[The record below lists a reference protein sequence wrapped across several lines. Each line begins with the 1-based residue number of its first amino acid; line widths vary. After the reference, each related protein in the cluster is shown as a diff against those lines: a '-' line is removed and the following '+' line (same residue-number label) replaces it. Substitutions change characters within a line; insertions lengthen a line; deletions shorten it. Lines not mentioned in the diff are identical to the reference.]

1 MASSFSLARSASLG
15 GARKRDP
22 FGNHID
28 DVERA
33 LGDPGASSSGGGGGA
48 WASEGGHGNGPGS
61 YQDAY
66 GSHMAAGL
74 GVQPAYAGY
83 GRPGP
88 PATSGGGSGQQG
100 PPGSP
105 GHPPY
110 GGGHQHQRSVGEL
123 YPSSM
128 TTEGLMRTG
137 MLPTSHGP
145 PPPSNRSSFHGAPPP
160 SPSSYAAA
168 KLQAQQ
174 SPHMTSGPFPSSPQL
189 GSHQQMPPPQQAQ
202 RQQQQQQPISALK
215 YGPGPGGPPPPPSQQ
230 QQPNPYIPASPSQ
243 HAPPPPSA
251 SHPMSY
257 SYSGGSASGASP
269 SFGGR
274 AQPPSSSW
282 AEYSPRSTPQIEM
295 RSSPVPPPTQQQQH
309 YQAAYT
315 PPSSTASP
323 NRQAPYGP
331 PANAGSN
338 PYIPQNA
345 GHPPPPPPPPQGNPY
360 SQQQS
365 GPPPPQM
372 LQQRSASSSS
382 IHYHGQ
388 HRPADG
394 SFQQF
399 SAHPA
404 PGAHE
409 VAAQYG
415 HHPGSRDMAP
425 PPAPE
430 VPQQGFRRVSSAEE
444 VRGRTPRHA
453 AIVRCRALVRQ
464 PLAPPC

>member
-1 MASSFSLARSASLG
+1 MASFSLARSASLG

-22 FGNHID
+22 FGNQID

-33 LGDPGASSSGGGGGA
+33 LGDPGPSSLGGGGGV
-48 WASEGGHGNGPGS
+48 WTSEGVRTGS
-61 YQDAY
+61 YQDSY
-66 GSHMAAGL
+66 GGHMAGL
-74 GVQPAYAGY
+74 GQPAYDSY

-88 PATSGGGSGQQG
+88 PPSAGSGGGQQPR

-105 GHPPY
+105 GQPTF

-128 TTEGLMRTG
+128 TAEGLMRTG
-137 MLPTSHGP
+137 MLPPSHVP
-145 PPPSNRSSFHGAPPP
+145 PPQSNRSSFHGAPPP

-174 SPHMTSGPFPSSPQL
+174 SPHLTSNPFPSSPQL
-189 GSHQQMPPPQQAQ
+189 ASHQMQQRQ
-202 RQQQQQQPISALK
+202 QQQQQQPISAPS
-215 YGPGPGGPPPPPSQQ
+215 YGSGPPPPPSQQ
-230 QQPNPYIPASPSQ
+230 QQMQQQQSKSFIPASPSQ
-243 HAPPPPSA
+243 HAAPPPSA

-257 SYSGGSASGASP
+257 SYSGGSASGTSP

-274 AQPPSSSW
+274 TQQPSASW
-282 AEYSPRSTPQIEM
+282 TDYSPRSTPQIEM
-295 RSSPVPPPTQQQQH
+295 RSSPVPPSAQQQQQH
-309 YQAAYT
+309 FRQAYT
-315 PPSSTASP
+315 PPSSAASP
-323 NRQAPYGP
+323 SRQASYGP
-331 PANAGSN
+331 PANVGSN
-338 PYIPQNA
+338 PYIPQSA
-345 GHPPPPPPPPQGNPY
+345 GHLPPAPPPQLGNPY
-360 SQQQS
+360 SQQQHQQ
-365 GPPPPQM
+365 GQPPPQM

-388 HRPADG
+388 LRSAEASYPQFPAH
-394 SFQQF
+394 S
-399 SAHPA
+399 A

-409 VAAQYG
+409 AVAQYG
-415 HHPGSRDMAP
+415 QHSGSRDGHMAP

-453 AIVRCRALVRQ
+453 AVVRCQ
-464 PLAPPC
+464 NH

>member
-33 LGDPGASSSGGGGGA
+33 LGDPGASSSGGEGGGA
-48 WASEGGHGNGPGS
+48 WTSDSGHVNGSGS
-61 YQDAY
+61 YQDPYGGHLAGHGGQPTAY
-66 GSHMAAGL
+66 T
-74 GVQPAYAGY
+74 GY
-83 GRPGP
+83 GGRPGP
-88 PATSGGGSGQQG
+88 PASSSSSGRQG

-105 GHPPY
+105 GLPSF
-110 GGGHQHQRSVGEL
+110 GGAHQHQRSVGEL

-128 TTEGLMRTG
+128 TAEGLMRTG

-145 PPPSNRSSFHGAPPP
+145 PPQSNRSSFHGAPPP

-168 KLQAQQ
+168 KLQVQQ
-174 SPHMTSGPFPSSPQL
+174 SPHMTSNPFPTSPQL
-189 GSHQQMPPPQQAQ
+189 ASHQQMPPPQQAQ
-202 RQQQQQQPISALK
+202 RQQMQPISALK
-215 YGPGPGGPPPPPSQQ
+215 YGTGPGGPPPPPPSQHQQ
-230 QQPNPYIPASPSQ
+230 QQTNPYIPASPSQ
-243 HAPPPPSA
+243 HAPPPPST
-251 SHPMSY
+251 SLPMGY
-257 SYSGGSASGASP
+257 SYSGGSGPGASP

-282 AEYSPRSTPQIEM
+282 TDYSPRSTPQIEM
-295 RSSPVPPPTQQQQH
+295 RSSPVPPQQQQQH

-323 NRQAPYGP
+323 NHQVPYGL

-338 PYIPQNA
+338 PYAPQNA
-345 GHPPPPPPPPQGNPY
+345 GHAPPPPQPPQANAY
-360 SQQQS
+360 SQQQQQQQ

-382 IHYHGQ
+382 IHFHGQ
-388 HRPADG
+388 HRTSDAT
-394 SFQQF
+394 FQQF
-399 SAHPA
+399 SAHPP
-404 PGAHE
+404 PGALE

-415 HHPGSRDMAP
+415 HHPGARDSHMAP

-430 VPQQGFRRVSSAEE
+430 VPQQGFRRISSAEE

-453 AIVRCRALVRQ
+453 AIVGL
-464 PLAPPC
+464 